1 MWAATALRWW
11 RPSSRQSRTKTR
23 SSKICSHTSGE
34 GPPMLDSLISPW
46 VLHLWLLLI
55 ICGLIYFSLFL
66 SATVLVMHICST
78 FFFVPISRNLYVF
91 SGQVKAES
99 TGKER
104 CFPTPVSIHM
114 KMQIT
119 VSSAAKAKGD
129 TITPIHRFMLTSQK
143 PANNNTVHTFDIARK
158 VFMFLAHK

>member
-11 RPSSRQSRTKTR
+11 RPSSRQSRTKTK

-46 VLHLWLLLI
+46 ALHLWLLLI
-55 ICGLIYFSLFL
+55 ICGLIHFSLFL

-78 FFFVPISRNLYVF
+78 FFFFFYPFLRYLYVL
-91 SGQVKAES
+91 SGQVNAES
-99 TGKER
+99 TGSDV
-104 CFPTPVSIHM
+104 FLLISIHM

>member
-46 VLHLWLLLI
+46 ALHLWLLLI
-55 ICGLIYFSLFL
+55 ICGLIHFSLFL
-66 SATVLVMHICST
+66 SPTVLVMHICST
-78 FFFVPISRNLYVF
+78 FFFLNPSRGTYVL
-91 SGQVKAES
+91 SGQVNAES
-99 TGKER
+99 TGSDV
-104 CFPTPVSIHM
+104 FPLISIHM

-143 PANNNTVHTFDIARK
+143 PANNNTVHTLDIARK